1 MNWVNA
7 LQRLKSHDYRA
18 IAQRLLNDVPLGG
31 QVLYIRPLTEGVA
44 SWGSPWTAMI
54 RRRSAQW
61 GAIIGDDKQF
71 VKVAVAP
78 DNYAGSCCVS
88 NSAILFRKVRERPRP

>member
-1 MNWVNA
+1 MRSVA
-7 LQRLKSHDYRA
+7 AS
-18 IAQRLLNDVPLGG
+18 LLIQLLPVGG
-31 QVLYIRPLTEGVA
+31 QILYIRPLTEGVA
-44 SWGSPWTAMI
+44 SWGSPWTALI

-61 GAIIGDDKQF
+61 AAIIRDDKQF

-88 NSAILFRKVRERPRP
+88 NSAILFRKVS